1 MIDKFRAV
9 LASKLPPGSF
19 IRNVVTL
26 MTGTVFA
33 QILLILV
40 APILTRLYSPSD
52 FGVFNLFTSIGSILA
67 VVACLRYE
75 GAIVLPEKDKDA
87 ANVFT
92 LCITICISMA
102 IFILVIV
109 AFFRESIADL
119 FNAPSLSFW
128 LWFMPLSIIVSG
140 LFMVFNY
147 WSTRRKQFKRLAV
160 RQVTNSTVTALT
172 QISVGATFHIG
183 PGGLIGGSLIGQL
196 VATVRLAWQIYKD
209 EGKQIISFINKISM
223 KHMLYRYKK
232 FPLYD
237 SWAALLNTSSNLLPA
252 LLLAYFFNPVVVGL
266 YALGNRVLGVPM
278 GVIGNAVS
286 QVFFP
291 RAVEARRA
299 GELDY
304 VALKMFNILLNM
316 GFVPILLIAIVAP
329 DLFRIVFGSEWI
341 LAGEYV
347 RWLSAFMLLAFISS
361 PISSIYSVMERQ
373 REGLIIYLFVFV
385 IRLTAL
391 IIGGMKGDALFT
403 VALFGISEAT
413 FRFFNCCYILHM
425 AGVRVSDTIGSF
437 TKQFLYTIPYALIP
451 LLSWPL
457 SHDSV
462 VFVASGIGAGI
473 LFLIIK
479 VYQIRNKDLSNT
491 GY

>member
-1 MIDKFRAV
+1 MA
-9 LASKLPPGSF
+9 KLKQLLGKWLPAGGF
-19 IRNVVTL
+19 ARNVVTL
-26 MTGTVFA
+26 MTGTTFA
-33 QILLILV
+33 QVLLILV
-40 APILTRLYSPSD
+40 APILTRLYTPAD
-52 FGVFNLFTSIGSILA
+52 YGVFNLFTSISSIIA
-67 VVACLRYE
+67 VIACLRYE

-87 ANVFT
+87 ANVLT
-92 LCITICISMA
+92 LCITICISIA

-109 AFFRESIADL
+109 ALFSKSIADL
-119 FNAPSLSFW
+119 LNAPSLSFW

-140 LFMVFNY
+140 LFMALNY

-160 RQVTNSTVTALT
+160 RQVTNSTVTAIT
-172 QISVGATFHIG
+172 QISVGATLHIG

-196 VATVRLAWQIYKD
+196 AATGRLAWQIYKD
-209 EGKQIISFINKISM
+209 EGKQIVSFINKRSM
-223 KHMLYRYKK
+223 KHVLSRYKN

-237 SWAALLNTSSNLLPA
+237 SWSALLNTSSNLLPA
-252 LLLAYFFNPVVVGL
+252 LLLAYFFNPVIVGL
-266 YALGNRVLGVPM
+266 YALGNRVLAAPM

-304 VALKMFNILLNM
+304 VALKMFNNLLSI

-341 LAGEYV
+341 VAGEYV

-373 REGLIIYLFVFV
+373 REGLIIYLFVFI

-391 IIGGMKGDALFT
+391 IIGGMKGDALLT
-403 VALFGISEAT
+403 VALFGISEAA
-413 FRFFNCCYILHM
+413 FRLFNCCYILHM
-425 AGVRVSDTIGSF
+425 AGVPVSDTIGSF
-437 TKQFLYTIPYALIP
+437 IKQFLYTAPYALIP
-451 LLSWPL
+451 LLSWQL

-462 VFVASGIGAGI
+462 VFVLSAIGAGI

-479 VYQIRNKDLSNT
+479 AYQTKIAHVF
-491 GY
+491 